1 MRLDTIAEPPIAQY
15 RRAYAVRRGSSIHPS
30 CHAMN
35 PTIRCLAALLLAS
48 TPVCVAYV
56 QLTAGTVRP
65 NGGAAFGLI
74 AIGGTPRL
82 IPTAP
87 ATELPVAA
95 AGEGRPKARG
105 AYEMM
110 IGVDESGVTGFT
122 VRLNGVDREPREV
135 R

>member
-1 MRLDTIAEPPIAQY
+1 
-15 RRAYAVRRGSSIHPS
+15 
-30 CHAMN
+30 MN

-48 TPVCVAYV
+48 MPVCVAYV
-56 QLTAGTVRP
+56 QLTARTVRP
-65 NGGAAFGLI
+65 NRGAAFGLI

-87 ATELPVAA
+87 AIELPVAA
-95 AGEGRPKARG
+95 TQGEGRPKLVDT
-105 AYEMM
+105 YEMV

>member
-1 MRLDTIAEPPIAQY
+1 
-15 RRAYAVRRGSSIHPS
+15 
-30 CHAMN
+30 MN

-48 TPVCVAYV
+48 TPVCVV
-56 QLTAGTVRP
+56 QLPAGTVGP
-65 NGGAAFGLI
+65 NGCAAFGLI

-87 ATELPVAA
+87 AIELPVAA
-95 AGEGRPKARG
+95 TQGEGRPKLVG
-105 AYEMM
+105 TYEMA

-122 VRLNGVDREPREV
+122 VRLNGVDREPRKV